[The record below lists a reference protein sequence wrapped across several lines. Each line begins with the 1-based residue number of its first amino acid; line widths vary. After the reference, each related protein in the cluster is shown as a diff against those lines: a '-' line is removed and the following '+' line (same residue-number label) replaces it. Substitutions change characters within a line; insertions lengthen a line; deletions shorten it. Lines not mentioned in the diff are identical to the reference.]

1 MTDLQFVT
9 PDNSEA
15 TWNVLLYGPGGNGKT
30 VGACSAPK
38 PLVLVN
44 ADGPDASRKTHA
56 IYGDGIREVPF
67 VGAKT
72 LDDTYLYLTSKEG
85 ADVKTLVLDPL
96 GEIYEKLFEE
106 LGGDRKDGL
115 KNHMDVQTKI
125 RRFVRSVCD
134 LPINVVI
141 VCHEEVADN
150 EGDPLRRPLTGGK
163 KLPEKII
170 GMVSIVG
177 YVGVIP
183 ADEEKGTPRRWVAQL
198 VEARGRR
205 AKDRS
210 EGLGDS
216 RDINLEE
223 WFPVATEAMHGGQ
236 QQLGVEATAK
246 AEEKAEEEK
255 PKETSAKAGK
265 KEEESK

>member
-9 PDNSEA
+9 PDGGDA

-38 PLVLVN
+38 PLVLLN
-44 ADGPDASRKTHA
+44 ADGPDASRKSHA
-56 IYGDGIREVPF
+56 IYGDTIREVPF

-96 GEIYEKLFEE
+96 GEMYEKLFEE

-115 KNHMDVQTKI
+115 KNHGDVQTKI

-170 GMVSIVG
+170 GMVSILG

-183 ADEEKGTPRRWVAQL
+183 ADAEKGTPRRWVAQL

-223 WFPVATEAMHGGQ
+223 WFPVATEAMNHGQ
-236 QQLGVEATAK
+236 QSLGLEATAK
-246 AEEKAEEEK
+246 AE
-255 PKETSAKAGK
+255 KETPKTTSAAAGGK
-265 KEEESK
+265 QEESK